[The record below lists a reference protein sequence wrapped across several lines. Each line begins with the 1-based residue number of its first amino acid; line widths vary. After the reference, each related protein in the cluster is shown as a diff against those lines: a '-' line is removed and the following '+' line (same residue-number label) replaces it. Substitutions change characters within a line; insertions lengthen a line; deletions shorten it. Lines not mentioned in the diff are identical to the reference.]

1 MRAAQQSAADGLVTA
16 TAALV
21 GATTGLGH
29 VGPRPADRGDGR
41 EHGLRVDRGAVMASP
56 RIDKVTKVDA
66 ARRQISTAIRL
77 FLGRRDT
84 ISIHTLVAAAQ
95 GSRKEES
102 GGAGRNAW
110 RVLNLADIHIV

>member
-1 MRAAQQSAADGLVTA
+1 MAADDLRGVIDQMKLMQISIESLNPDPAQTIHAYREMRAAQQSAADGLVTA

-66 ARRQISTAIRL
+66 ARRQISRP
-77 FLGRRDT
+77 
-84 ISIHTLVAAAQ
+84 
-95 GSRKEES
+95 
-102 GGAGRNAW
+102 
-110 RVLNLADIHIV
+110 

>member
-16 TAALV
+16 TSALV

-66 ARRQISTAIRL
+66 ARRQIETFILDGEVAEDAIVRPNL
-77 FLGRRDT
+77 
-84 ISIHTLVAAAQ
+84 AAA
-95 GSRKEES
+95 S
-102 GGAGRNAW
+102 
-110 RVLNLADIHIV
+110 

>member
-1 MRAAQQSAADGLVTA
+1 
-16 TAALV
+16 
-21 GATTGLGH
+21 
-29 VGPRPADRGDGR
+29 
-41 EHGLRVDRGAVMASP
+41 MASP

-84 ISIHTLVAAAQ
+84 ISIHTLVTAAQ

-110 RVLNLADIHIV
+110 RVLNLADIHIVRIQAGSGPTPV